1 LLDIP
6 KQKGERKK
14 KQGRNL
20 VWVHVLLSLGVP
32 PDHPTLLPLLELV
45 IDGSEI
51 APSVLDGHSQT
62 VLSGLSCFG
71 VGQREEQSTR
81 ARLISLRLVAPVLGK
96 EFDILHPTLYAV
108 SLSPW
113 AV

>member
-6 KQKGERKK
+6 KQKGVRKK
-14 KQGRNL
+14 TGTQS
-20 VWVHVLLSLGVP
+20 SLGPCPLP
-32 PDHPTLLPLLELV
+32 PDHPTLLPLLELF

-108 SLSPW
+108 SPSPW